1 MLNVTPFKIRYK
13 RQSTW
18 FLSHQSEKRCSH
30 VFLAA
35 LPDPLGAYKIWI
47 QLKKM
52 HQWPRVIT
60 TSDQSTYDKVSQF
73 CSLLW
78 MRHEPK
84 AINLKNYG
92 LPNRFSLLGLFN
104 FCNSLAIAFSGSSS
118 SSSWV
123 LSSSF
128 SSLDFSSSSGQS
140 SSASLKDFQF
150 ESPEPN
156 AGTLSYRI
164 KKITDF
170 SDGLPFLAL
179 DTSYPDTRPIDIASG
194 PNWWPILRWWY

>member
-13 RQSTW
+13 WQSTW
-18 FLSHQSEKRCSH
+18 FLSHQSEQRCSH
-30 VFLAA
+30 VFLAV

-84 AINLKNYG
+84 ALNLKNYG

-104 FCNSLAIAFSGSSS
+104 LCNSLAIAFSGSSS

-128 SSLDFSSSSGQS
+128 SSLDFSSSSGQT
-140 SSASLKDFQF
+140 SSASLK
-150 ESPEPN
+150 EHSR
-156 AGTLSYRI
+156 SV
-164 KKITDF
+164 
-170 SDGLPFLAL
+170 
-179 DTSYPDTRPIDIASG
+179 
-194 PNWWPILRWWY
+194 